1 MVDSGLS
8 EQPERRIIRAIY
20 KQQVLRKS
28 SIVNDYLFRRREIML
43 FGYIIIQVPDEKSIN
58 ILVLPL
64 LTSQQS
70 HLKRLGSI
78 TSVGTTEQ
86 KALPNFQKFSKA
98 ACLIVFAAT
107 TLLRRLPGR
116 SLSKRT
122 LRHRV
127 LLIPDARL
135 AI

>member
-43 FGYIIIQVPDEKSIN
+43 FGYIIIQVPDKKSIN
-58 ILVLPL
+58 ILVPPL

-86 KALPNFQKFSKA
+86 KALPNFQKFNKA
-98 ACLIVFAAT
+98 AV
-107 TLLRRLPGR
+107 
-116 SLSKRT
+116 
-122 LRHRV
+122 
-127 LLIPDARL
+127 
-135 AI
+135 